1 MEQLE
6 CCYDPADLARLK
18 RSDLVALVQRQLDK
32 WPTQTLGKF
41 RPQKTNMDIMKTALT
56 SANSQFTNINLQ
68 NGRLHQLST
77 ISGSLFLG
85 LLLPDLRRGQPPGS
99 SFSFDRG
106 VKLNGKREGEIGW
119 SCRERV
125 ISGNI
130 WSQLMCDICQ
140 ASQTKRLKIPF
151 INCFNRLKTETVGA
165 LLSEY
170 RPILLLVEDT
180 RSIGEKVSHR
190 VRVSVINP
198 ENAATGEWQAS
209 SQEIVDELQASIAA
223 FRGPVRIGISDPGN
237 PGYTIFLATITGPEY
252 QANDAPSSP
261 ILVDVPQSGTLK
273 LTGAAKRLQSE
284 SLTDTKGELSTSTQ
298 TLTEKELTEKAQSTA
313 GFDEFKLNQN
323 RHLSNSERVR
333 YWRFAA
339 AFSTTYYK
347 AQWPCGIE
355 LSGGKSVKKNVIK
368 AALGMETTMLTQA
381 LNMAKIVGI
390 YYDGPHRSSE
400 VVERIDSGPDSA
412 GSEALA
418 NFLVQWEKDHPLS
431 TISL

>member
-6 CCYDPADLARLK
+6 RRYDPADLARLK
-18 RSDLVALVQRQLDK
+18 RSDLVALVQRQLEK

-56 SANSQFTNINLQ
+56 SANSQFTNNKPAERPASPIVDNLW
-68 NGRLHQLST
+68 
-77 ISGSLFLG
+77 
-85 LLLPDLRRGQPPGS
+85 LPPPRPPSPGPS
-99 SFSFDRG
+99 ERPAPG
-106 VKLNGKREGEIGW
+106 VITPQ
-119 SCRERV
+119 S
-125 ISGNI
+125 
-130 WSQLMCDICQ
+130 
-140 ASQTKRLKIPF
+140 
-151 INCFNRLKTETVGA
+151 
-165 LLSEY
+165 LSEY
-170 RPILLLVEDT
+170 RSILLLVEDT

-223 FRGPVRIGISDPGN
+223 FRGPARIGISDPEN

-273 LTGAAKRLQSE
+273 LTVSHIGGLLLLFVFYGAAKRLQSE
-284 SLTDTKGELSTSTQ
+284 SLPDTKGELSASTQ
-298 TLTEKELTEKAQSTA
+298 VNIDPQSLVSSSKKKKSITEALTEKELTWITEKAQSTA

-323 RHLSNSERVR
+323 RRLSNSERVR

-347 AQWPCGIE
+347 AQWPRGIE
-355 LSGGKSVKKNVIK
+355 LSGGKSVKKNAIK

-400 VVERIDSGPDSA
+400 VVESRFRI
-412 GSEALA
+412 
-418 NFLVQWEKDHPLS
+418 
-431 TISL
+431 